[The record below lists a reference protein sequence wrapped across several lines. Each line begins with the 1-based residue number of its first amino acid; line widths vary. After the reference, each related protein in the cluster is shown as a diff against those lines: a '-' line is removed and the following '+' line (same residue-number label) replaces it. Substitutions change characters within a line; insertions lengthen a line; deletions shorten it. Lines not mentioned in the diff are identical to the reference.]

1 MTPSE
6 RASCSLNDLP
16 MVSALCGLLSCP
28 TVSPCCAQAFGSR
41 ISLDIISGGAEGNG
55 DTCGDCAI
63 ESVGN
68 SAVPIS
74 SAIFNLGKWSD
85 GAILLPSPL
94 QRSSR
99 RAVAVCSMSRFWIR
113 SFTNFLFRFDDLI
126 KAIVVL
132 KV

>member
-68 SAVPIS
+68 SAAPNS

-85 GAILLPSPL
+85 GAILL
-94 QRSSR
+94 
-99 RAVAVCSMSRFWIR
+99 VAE
-113 SFTNFLFRFDDLI
+113 
-126 KAIVVL
+126 VL
-132 KV
+132 KACRGRLVNEQVLGSEFHQFFVSF